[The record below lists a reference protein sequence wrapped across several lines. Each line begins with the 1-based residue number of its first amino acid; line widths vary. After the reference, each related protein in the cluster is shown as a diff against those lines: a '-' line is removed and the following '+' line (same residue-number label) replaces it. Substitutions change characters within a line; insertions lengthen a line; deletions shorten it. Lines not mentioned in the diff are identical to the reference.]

1 MSTSPKLKQLAR
13 HLLGR
18 EAALGELA
26 DAHENATLRVC
37 EKLRGSLSKLMGIGG
52 FRSLFSRAL
61 VLACAEV
68 PGLRAVQIK
77 ADGSLERL
85 DKFGAERGGTATLE
99 GEIVLIAQ
107 LLGLLATFIGA
118 DLTMRLLH
126 DIWPELDDRN
136 FLTGETL

>member
-1 MSTSPKLKQLAR
+1 
-13 HLLGR
+13 
-18 EAALGELA
+18 
-26 DAHENATLRVC
+26 
-37 EKLRGSLSKLMGIGG
+37 MGLGG

-85 DKFGAERGGTATLE
+85 DEFGAERGGTATLE